1 MKLAFIA
8 TFLLFVCDPAW
19 SADSCGSFRDPRRR
33 SPTDFAPLNGF
44 VDVCSRDAELC
55 DTLTKGYPPSVQ
67 TIGYFVPAEEW
78 QRYQKDHTGFSHYLI
93 AQKGR
98 TLSSDE
104 FADFKEHV
112 RSQQGKL
119 EDHTKL
125 VETFKLRGQ
134 ASLGVI
140 DEGEDFISFGT
151 VLALS
156 EPAAKQE
163 HLLAAINIVFQL
175 KGETLSLYVYDTVKS
190 VEDTERIKGL
200 AKQWLQCIRSQN
212 PP

>member
-1 MKLAFIA
+1 MKA
-8 TFLLFVCDPAW
+8 TFIVTLLLLISSPVR
-19 SADSCGSFRDPRRR
+19 SADLCGSFRDPRGR
-33 SPTDFAPLNGF
+33 SSVDFAPLNGF

-55 DTLTKGYPPSVQ
+55 DTLTKGYPASVQ
-67 TIGYFVPAEEW
+67 TIGYFVPTEEW
-78 QRYQKDHTGFSHYLI
+78 QQYQKDRTGFSRYLI
-93 AQKGR
+93 AQRGR
-98 TLSSDE
+98 TLSADE
-104 FADFKEHV
+104 FVDFKEHV
-112 RSQQGKL
+112 RSQQGKV

-125 VETFKLRGQ
+125 IEAFRLRGQ

-140 DEGEDFISFGT
+140 DEGEGFISFGT

-175 KGETLSLYVYDTVKS
+175 KGETLSLYVYDSVKS
-190 VEDTERIKGL
+190 VEDTERIKGM